1 MILDPPAGR
10 AKNSRPDDVSLVA
23 KGPFMG
29 FLGGGSP
36 MDQKTTRLYHGGLS
50 VGGWGLPGKPS
61 GPHEETGMELRDLG
75 PAGQAALEQVLG
87 YLNFSSGA
95 TDPQFLANL
104 NQLYLSLEGSEVS
117 DPRASDHP
125 ATWRDVGRL
134 LREGLSQLASQSTA
148 FQDPQQAA
156 QVLDL
161 LLDHLL
167 PEYLEFHRDL
177 LFHQTEATLFRPFFV
192 GRAAEAILQQGS
204 PWDETERIT
213 QAAIRSLNDYVGH
226 RPVAI
231 LESRALEPYPHE
243 KLRPIPL
250 FIEGAGVAVGPYHT
264 VVEQALEMLRQA
276 DPAILRA
283 ACFHPDHLRELAV
296 DPRAYDFDH
305 PVNKRPNY
313 HFGQWDPHAIDARG
327 FYHRFVVQQ
336 VTLDALMSRLEAAK
350 GPVAKQRIREAAAVL
365 SGTILMAS
373 GISGAAPDAHD
384 SETTL
389 SKLLP
394 GVAAYRDAFYEQLME
409 RLAEEDP
416 RHAAR
421 LRSEAKHLRQP
432 FGGARQHL
440 NAQLTD
446 CRASQLEHVR
456 LATLFARMGYPE
468 AAHRQ
473 LNSVPVA
480 SARMLCQIDC
490 NLTLAQ
496 QATARQDLQQADQH
510 LREVREVLQ
519 RAIECGA
526 VIDPW
531 NILGFDGNFSL
542 FPAMENSIHDHRV
555 DEMIEVVDEVIDTY
569 SRLWSAAAAADDAQ
583 ICRDVALQ
591 LEDFTKWWHQFAVH
605 EVSCVDCA
613 DPLELFRSAEN
624 VAEALNHWHKA
635 GEARGDIGFWAP
647 YAEKFTSPKAYG
659 QVIERLL
666 ERHDVVAARALLIH
680 WLGQAEN
687 IPLEQA
693 DESFYRLAL
702 CWLCQV
708 LKLTDESSL
717 SATEGRTPAT
727 ADDWRRTQKFF
738 DYLEANAG
746 IYWEVPQFRLS
757 PSNGSEE
764 PPDDDDFELGE
775 AEEEP
780 TVDDL
785 YEAAYEDVVYRDSTD
800 DGVEGAIH
808 DTGGPHDD
816 QLDVT
821 HDQIVNRLAFLNS
834 LARLRRL
841 ATLAWLTRA
850 EATDEPTEF
859 RDALDHWLR
868 HSTEIRSQLERLLL
882 EVGRHRLATPN
893 YDYLSRAE
901 FDRERMIKE
910 SLMEH
915 VIAASVETALTGHV
929 IICALESPP
938 TDLPADESQAV
949 ALLRAAIRG
958 QQREVKSAWRELT
971 AALRRQPI
979 LYVPLVRGGNP
990 KQIVAVRI
998 RQQMLRVLLAWLPRL
1013 GLLAETRELIEVIRV
1028 MERSVPSGQGAVTE
1042 FDDLFEVGFRALID
1056 CIIRATNVDESQDLA
1071 PSGMSPDSDPELV
1084 SCLESMT
1091 ESMLVTWLAHSRT
1104 LRLSVLEKVKSREAW
1119 QQLIRFIK
1127 RHGDGL
1133 FTQQFLSLANVR
1145 SILFQGVDE
1154 WLQDLMEE
1162 SPADFH
1168 PSLLDELNN
1177 RQSFEQAVAQL
1188 TLVLEAV
1195 VENYSE
1201 YRDYNSTTTQ
1211 SDRGDLLYNLLDFL
1225 RLLSDYERVV
1235 WNLKPVA
1242 IVHEMLVRRGR
1253 NDAAE
1258 QWRLALTE
1266 RISDEADRY
1275 IERLSRLQKRYA
1287 MRLSTVADRIHERF
1301 LRPLVIDRMRA
1312 LVEPATRHHSLEA
1325 FAILEHE
1332 TSQLMQKP
1340 SGVGFDPPAWLLAL
1354 DEELRRVR
1362 AGTRQPDEQRLFE
1375 ALLPTVELTIE
1386 DVQRQIEKWNL
1397 PSQE

>member
-1 MILDPPAGR
+1 
-10 AKNSRPDDVSLVA
+10 
-23 KGPFMG
+23 
-29 FLGGGSP
+29 
-36 MDQKTTRLYHGGLS
+36 
-50 VGGWGLPGKPS
+50 
-61 GPHEETGMELRDLG
+61 MELRDLE

-87 YLNFSSGA
+87 YLNFSAGA

-104 NQLYLSLEGSEVS
+104 NQLYLSIEGSDGA
-117 DPRASDHP
+117 DPRTSAGP
-125 ATWRDVGRL
+125 ATWQRVGHL

-167 PEYLEFHRDL
+167 PGYLEFHRDL
-177 LFHQTEATLFRPFFV
+177 LFHQTDATLYRPFFV
-192 GRAAEAILQQGS
+192 GRVAEAILLQGA

-213 QAAIRSLNDYVGH
+213 QQALRSLNDYVGH
-226 RPVAI
+226 RPVAV
-231 LESRALEPYPHE
+231 LESRALEPYLHE
-243 KLRPIPL
+243 RVRPVPL
-250 FIEGAGVAVGPYHT
+250 YVEGAGVEFGTYHAV
-264 VVEQALEMLRQA
+264 VQEALEMLRQA

-283 ACFHPDHLRELAV
+283 ACFDPDHLKELAF

-336 VTLDALMSRLEAAK
+336 VTLDALMSRLESAK
-350 GPVAKQRIREAAAVL
+350 SVTAKQRAREAAAVL
-365 SGTILMAS
+365 AGTILMAS
-373 GISGAAPDAHD
+373 GISGAGPDTHD

-409 RLAEEDP
+409 YLAEKDP

-421 LRSEAKHLRQP
+421 LQNEAKQLRQP

-468 AAHRQ
+468 TAHRQ
-473 LNSVPVA
+473 LASVPVA

-496 QATARQDLQQADQH
+496 QATARQELQQADQR
-510 LREVREVLQ
+510 LREVREILH

-555 DEMIEVVDEVIDTY
+555 DEMVEVVDEIIDTY
-569 SRLWSAAAAADDAQ
+569 SRLWSAAAAADHAQ

-624 VAEALNHWHKA
+624 VADALNHWHKA
-635 GEARGDIGFWAP
+635 GEARGDIAFWAP
-647 YAEKFTSPKAYG
+647 YVEKFTSPKAYG
-659 QVIERLL
+659 QVVERLL
-666 ERHDVVAARALLIH
+666 ERHDVVAARGLLIH
-680 WLGQAEN
+680 WLGQAEQ

-702 CWLCQV
+702 GWLSQV
-708 LKLTDESSL
+708 LKRTDD
-717 SATEGRTPAT
+717 ATTATTEACVPPT

-746 IYWEVPQFRLS
+746 SYWEVPPFRPAS
-757 PSNGSEE
+757 SNGLEE
-764 PPDDDDFELGE
+764 RSDAEDEFELDE
-775 AEEEP
+775 AEEEQEF
-780 TVDDL
+780 DDL

-800 DGVEGAIH
+800 DGIEGPIYDA
-808 DTGGPHDD
+808 TGHHDD
-816 QLDVT
+816 QLDVL
-821 HDQIVNRLAFLNS
+821 HDQIVNRLAFLNA

-841 ATLAWLTRA
+841 ATLAWLTSK
-850 EATDEPTEF
+850 EAVSGATGF
-859 RDALDHWLR
+859 RDSLNHWCG
-868 HSTEIRSQLERLLL
+868 HTAEIRTQLERLLL
-882 EVGRHRLATPN
+882 EVGRHRLAPPN

-901 FDRERMIKE
+901 FDRARMIKE

-915 VIAASVETALTGHV
+915 VIAASVETALTGHI
-929 IICALESPP
+929 IICALESAP
-938 TDLPADESQAV
+938 TDLPADETHAV

-958 QQREVKSAWRELT
+958 QQREVKAAWRELS

-990 KQIVAVRI
+990 KSIVSVRI
-998 RQQMLRVLLAWLPRL
+998 RQQLLRVLLAWLPRL

-1071 PSGMSPDSDPELV
+1071 PSGMSPDAGPQLV

-1104 LRLSVLEKVKSREAW
+1104 LRLSVLEKVKSRDAW
-1119 QQLIRFIK
+1119 QHVVRFIK
-1127 RHGDGL
+1127 RYGDGL

-1145 SILFQGVDE
+1145 SILFQGADE
-1154 WLQDLMEE
+1154 WLQDLMQE
-1162 SPADFH
+1162 PPVDFH
-1168 PSLLDELNN
+1168 PRLLDELNN
-1177 RQSFEQAVAQL
+1177 RQSIEHAVSQL
-1188 TLVLEAV
+1188 TLVLEAI

-1235 WNLKPVA
+1235 WNLKPVV

-1253 NDAAE
+1253 NEAAE
-1258 QWRLALTE
+1258 LWRLALTD

-1275 IERLSRLQKRYA
+1275 VERLARLQKRYA
-1287 MRLSTVADRIHERF
+1287 MRLSTVADRIQERF
-1301 LRPLVIDRMRA
+1301 LRPLLIDRMCA
-1312 LVEPATRHHSLEA
+1312 LVEPATRDHSLEA
-1325 FAILEHE
+1325 FAILEQE
-1332 TSQLMQKP
+1332 TSRLMQKP

-1362 AGTRQPDEQRLFE
+1362 SGARQPDEQRLFE
-1375 ALLPTVELTIE
+1375 SLLPTIELTIE
-1386 DVQRQIEKWNL
+1386 EVQRQIEKWNL
-1397 PSQE
+1397 PSHD